1 MILIEHFLKS
11 SKQLF
16 LIDCTITI
24 GIDRLDS
31 LKRLSLSDNSWYLKC
46 LEEIIEEEGHLVDVE
61 GAAAICVV
69 FVEDCLDVVFEHLL
83 LKGLGL
89 QHNVVFVYFY

>member
-1 MILIEHFLKS
+1 MILVEHFLKS

-16 LIDCTITI
+16 LIDCAITI

-31 LKRLSLSDNSWYLKC
+31 LQRLSLSDNSWYLKC